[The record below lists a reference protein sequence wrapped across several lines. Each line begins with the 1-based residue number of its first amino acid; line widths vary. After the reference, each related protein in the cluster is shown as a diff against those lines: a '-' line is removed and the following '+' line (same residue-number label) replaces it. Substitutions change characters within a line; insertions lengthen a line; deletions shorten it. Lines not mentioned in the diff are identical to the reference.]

1 MAVEIRPIRDDEL
14 PAFIDA
20 QSAPFLERPDSAKV
34 AEEVRGLWELSRC
47 WAAVEGDHIVGTLRT
62 FAASVTVPAAV
73 QLPATAVTSVG
84 VLPTHRRRGILRS
97 LMAAEHAAAR
107 IETKPSDCCT
117 PPSTRSTAASG
128 TGRRPAPPRGR
139 STRGQPGFRTPAT
152 GRVELITPSPAARDR
167 VRDVFKRWH
176 GCQVGE
182 IGRRDYSWDF
192 SLGLRE
198 QAWGTKWKGF
208 LALHTDDSGALDGY
222 VRYRTEAKWEHNV
235 PRGTATVDDL
245 IALTP
250 EAYAA
255 LWQYLASMDLV
266 VTVKA
271 EGRSPSERLPWLLA
285 DARAANQA
293 DAGDAMW
300 LRLLDVPVAL
310 GARVYER
317 QVDVVLEV
325 VDPEAPSGRIRVR
338 LQGGP
343 DGAAVRPTSDPP
355 DLTLDVA
362 ALGAA
367 YLGGSRLRDAV
378 LASGFDEHRRGSL
391 AEADAAFRT
400 ADEPWCATFF

>member
-20 QSAPFLERPDSAKV
+20 QSAPFLERPDFAKV

-62 FAASVTVPAAV
+62 FAAAVTVPAAV

-107 IETKPSDCCT
+107 DRDEAVGLLYAAEYPIYGRFGYGPA
-117 PPSTRSTAASG
+117 TRSATWTIDTRAA
-128 TGRRPAPPRGR
+128 RFPN
-139 STRGQPGFRTPAT
+139 PAT
-152 GRVELITPSPAARDR
+152 GRVELVTPSPAARDR

-222 VRYRTEAKWEHNV
+222 VRYRTEEKWEHNV

-255 LWQYLASMDLV
+255 LWQYVASMDLV

-300 LRLLDVPVAL
+300 LRLLDVPLAL

-317 QVDVVLEV
+317 QVDIVLEA
-325 VDPEAPSGRIRVR
+325 VDPEAPSGRVRVR

-343 DGAAVRPTSDPP
+343 DGAAARPTSDPP